1 MKELK
6 KQRGGARPG
15 AGMPK
20 GYKQQKTIEKEA
32 ARAAL
37 RQIVLENMNEMVDAQ
52 VKHAK
57 GISYLVVRGKKG
69 GRFEK
74 VTKEMIDGGILE
86 SEDHIVEA
94 WEKEPSVQ
102 AFTDLMNRAIDRPAE
117 QKFEVDL
124 NLKGDL
130 LGRLIAGRKRVAE
143 GKG

>member
-1 MKELK
+1 
-6 KQRGGARPG
+6 
-15 AGMPK
+15 MPK
-20 GYKQQKTIEKEA
+20 GYKTAKTIEKEA

-37 RQIVLENMNEMVDAQ
+37 RQIVLENMHDMVDAQ

-57 GISYLVVRGKKG
+57 GISFLVVRAKKG
-69 GRFEK
+69 GKFER
-74 VTKEMIDGGILE
+74 VDETQLRTPEFMNSDDQLFEI
-86 SEDHIVEA
+86 
-94 WEKEPSVQ
+94 WQKEPSVQ